1 MKNIIFLK
9 LYLTLAFFL
18 IINNLLAQ
26 EGFVKNNGQFP
37 VNVIAKKKLSGG
49 ALFVERGKLSF
60 SFYNQKQLKKFHD
73 HKNTDS
79 KISFHSYRILFKN
92 ISKNI
97 TISYNNKY
105 DYVENY
111 YLGEKQNWVSSVP
124 VFNEVLQQKIYKG
137 IDLKIYNHHN
147 NLKYDLILSKDAD
160 VRDVI
165 MKYEDVESLILVNG
179 SLHIQTSVNTIKKC
193 DPMLIK
199 SK

>member
-1 MKNIIFLK
+1 MKDIIFLK
-9 LYLTLAFFL
+9 LYLILAFFL

-37 VNVIAKKKLSGG
+37 INVIAKKKLSGG

-124 VFNEVLQQKIYKG
+124 
-137 IDLKIYNHHN
+137 
-147 NLKYDLILSKDAD
+147 S
-160 VRDVI
+160 
-165 MKYEDVESLILVNG
+165 
-179 SLHIQTSVNTIKKC
+179 
-193 DPMLIK
+193 
-199 SK
+199 